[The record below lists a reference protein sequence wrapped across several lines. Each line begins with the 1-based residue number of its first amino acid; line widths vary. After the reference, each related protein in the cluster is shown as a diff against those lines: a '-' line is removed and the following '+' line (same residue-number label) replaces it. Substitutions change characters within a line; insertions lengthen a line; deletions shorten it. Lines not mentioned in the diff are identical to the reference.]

1 LNFKYRLRNIER
13 KLFIDNIGIE
23 ERALLNQNYKF
34 KRHSFNCINDMIKTL
49 KVIELS
55 PNYSDKQII
64 QFYMN
69 GLLSFESKEMEEIRY
84 KAVKE
89 MERLL

>member
-1 LNFKYRLRNIER
+1 
-13 KLFIDNIGIE
+13 
-23 ERALLNQNYKF
+23 
-34 KRHSFNCINDMIKTL
+34 MIKTL